1 MKKSIA
7 VLLFICVVSIYAGIA
22 QCEEYEKF
30 QIKLGM
36 HEKAV
41 NEQYGMPIMTENL
54 KKGFLPMSKKK
65 ALYKIT
71 DSDYMILYFFSGRI
85 KDVTIL
91 ENTEH
96 DEALTVFKE
105 EQDR

>member
-7 VLLFICVVSIYAGIA
+7 VLLFLCVVSIYAGIA

-54 KKGFLPMSKKK
+54 KKVFCQYQRKRLC
-65 ALYKIT
+65 
-71 DSDYMILYFFSGRI
+71 I
-85 KDVTIL
+85 KLLTLTI
-91 ENTEH
+91 
-96 DEALTVFKE
+96 
-105 EQDR
+105 